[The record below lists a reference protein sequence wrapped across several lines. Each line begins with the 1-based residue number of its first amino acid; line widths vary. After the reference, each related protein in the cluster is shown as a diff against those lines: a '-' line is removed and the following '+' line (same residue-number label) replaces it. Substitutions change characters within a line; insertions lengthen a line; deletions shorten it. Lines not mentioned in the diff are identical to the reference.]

1 MLRGRDSLRKETFVE
16 VRAAIEEF
24 KFALFRLS
32 PNTQQWYE
40 KRLLLFANWCEKQGL
55 SLEQVKPTQT
65 RRYLETLRTTP
76 SKATGTLLSSYTVH
90 GHARAIR
97 RFLRWCSREED
108 LEELVSVK
116 AARVDMPK
124 LDKKVVD
131 IFTPEE
137 LTALLKA
144 CSKEMTP
151 EIQKRSYAAVLL
163 LYDTGIRAEELCG
176 LTLDN
181 VHLDSRDSYIKVF
194 GKGRKERE
202 IGLGRR
208 SREALYKYIH
218 RARRADKEEQHVF
231 LSRWHTPMTVRRL
244 DQMIY
249 RLADWAGVEHAHA
262 HKFRHT
268 FAMNYLAA
276 GGEFFDLC
284 RLMGH
289 STTEVTRLYLEAYSS
304 EQARKRG
311 VSVGDLLK

>member
-1 MLRGRDSLRKETFVE
+1 MFNGRDSLRKETFVE
-16 VRAAIEEF
+16 VRDAIEEF
-24 KFALFRLS
+24 KFSRLRLS
-32 PNTQQWYE
+32 PQTQHWYE
-40 KRLLLFANWCEKQGL
+40 TRLLLFAGWCEKHNL
-55 SLEQVKPTQT
+55 KLEQVKATHT
-65 RRYLETLRTTP
+65 RRYLEDLRTTP
-76 SKATGTLLSSYTVH
+76 SQATGKLRSSYTVH

-97 RFLRWCSREED
+97 GFLRWCSREED
-108 LEELVSVK
+108 MEEYVTPK

-144 CSKEMTP
+144 CSKEITP
-151 EIQKRSYAAVLL
+151 EMQKKAYAAILL

-181 VHLDSRDSYIKVF
+181 VHLTDREAYIKVL

-208 SREALYKYIH
+208 SREALYKYI
-218 RARRADKEEQHVF
+218 RRFRKANKEEQHVF
-231 LSRWHTPMTVRRL
+231 LTRWHTPMTTRRL
-244 DQMIY
+244 DQMVY
-249 RLADWAGVEHAHA
+249 RLADWAGVEHAHP

-268 FAMNYLAA
+268 YAMNYLAA
-276 GGEFFDLC
+276 GGDFFDLC

-289 STTEVTRLYLEAYSS
+289 STTEVTRLYLEAYTSQ
-304 EQARKRG
+304 QARKRG
-311 VSVGDLLK
+311 PSVGDLLK